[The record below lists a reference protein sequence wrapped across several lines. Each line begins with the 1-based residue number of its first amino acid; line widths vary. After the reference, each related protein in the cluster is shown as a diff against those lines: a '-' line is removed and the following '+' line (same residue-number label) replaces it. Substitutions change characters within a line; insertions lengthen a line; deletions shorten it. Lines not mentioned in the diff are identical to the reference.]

1 VIPVNDATHPPSV
14 LSNREDV
21 ARWFDDSEGLVLGLD
36 FDGTLAPIVD
46 DPTESAITGRARELL
61 GKLAA
66 HPRVLVA
73 VVSGRE
79 LDDLVDRVGIEGPVY
94 AGNHGLELRVGEET
108 LVHPEAARQQATIQ
122 QLVEELRERLE
133 DVPGSDVEDKGL
145 SATVHYRQ
153 GSDAAD
159 DVVSTVETLVDEA
172 ETDVRVSSGKE
183 IREIRPS
190 VEWDKGAAMQLLR
203 DRAPDGYQSLY
214 VGDDTTDE
222 DAFRA
227 VQPDGVGIRV
237 GSRTD
242 EATDAAYQVPNQDA
256 VPQLLAWIAE
266 YADERW
272 EAEESSDTP
281 QRGGWDSDALL
292 DSTFVREDEVR

>member
-1 VIPVNDATHPPSV
+1 MTVSDATHPPSV

-21 ARWFDDSEGLVLGLD
+21 ARWLDGSDGLVLGVD

-46 DPTESAITGRARELL
+46 DPTESTITGRARELL
-61 GKLAA
+61 EKLTA

-94 AGNHGLELRVGEET
+94 AGNHGLEIRVGDET
-108 LVHPEAARQQATIQ
+108 LVHPEAARQQATIER
-122 QLVEELRERLE
+122 LVEELRSRLE
-133 DVPGSDVEDKGL
+133 DVPGSHVEDKDL
-145 SATVHYRQ
+145 SATVHFRQ
-153 GSDAAD
+153 GSEAAE
-159 DVVSTVETLVDEA
+159 DVVSTVESLAEGAEA
-172 ETDVRVSSGKE
+172 DVRVSSGKE
-183 IREIRPS
+183 IRELRPG
-190 VEWDKGAAMQLLR
+190 VEWDKGTAMQLLI

-237 GSRTD
+237 GSETD
-242 EATDAAYQVPNQDA
+242 EETDAAYLVPNQGA

-266 YADERW
+266 YADDRW
-272 EAEESSDTP
+272 DADGSADSSYP
-281 QRGGWDSDALL
+281 GGWDSDALL
-292 DSTFVREDEVR
+292 ESTFVRRDEVR